1 MICGGLCDSPG
12 LRPALR
18 VGKEYTQ
25 ERRRGGDR
33 AGRLATFCWCTAAVA
48 TCGLDGGWKESRGGP
63 ARMLAVCFSVDK
75 GTLWPEHEVTE
86 AGWQLNDEEE

>member
-1 MICGGLCDSPG
+1 MDPVGGCVTLLASG
-12 LRPALR
+12 QLLGWVKSTRGSAGGEGTGQGVWQHSAGAQLRWPR
-18 VGKEYTQ
+18 
-25 ERRRGGDR
+25 
-33 AGRLATFCWCTAAVA
+33 
-48 TCGLDGGWKESRGGP
+48 GGWKESRGGP